1 MATEEA
7 AAAPAR
13 EMPMVEPQAWKAC
26 AGTAARIPAVGSLV
40 YYFPQGH
47 AEQATSRPDFSAF
60 PSLFNAVLCRISA
73 VRLHA
78 NPDTDEV
85 FACISLDPRVPSADV
100 PPPACMTPCSSP
112 SLPEV
117 ADGGGG
123 GFVSFAKIL
132 TPSDANNGGGFSV
145 PRFCADSIF
154 PRLDFNADPP
164 AQFILVY
171 DVHGNHWKFRHIYR
185 GTPRR
190 HLLTTGWSKFVN
202 SKKLIAGD
210 SVVFMR
216 NSSGQILVGIRRTGR
231 FCGPVDYSTCGPP
244 ATVLV
249 NRGDHLAGSEGF
261 SSNARGRV
269 PAASVVAAVRLAGMD
284 LPFKVL
290 YYARAGSSDFVV
302 AAEAVEAAMS
312 VRWTTGMRVRM
323 SVETED
329 SARMTWYE
337 GRVSSVRM
345 HSAARAARAR
355 GQPADEDSGQVLLS
369 SFPLL
374 LFPFSSSIDRRRPI
388 LGVPPGPRTGQLPDR
403 YVPGGTGPYRLVTWD
418 EPEILQNVG
427 NVSPWQVVLVFA
439 GPQIESQ
446 FSVIKRIKMLESSEF
461 CGDREGDM
469 LFPVRELKGT
479 IVSSLSSSVFSYSVF
494 PAGMQGARHYSIG
507 TPSLCDS
514 IMNTNQTVFNDLH
527 GVNTLRK
534 NDVSVELKIGGIS
547 QSGGSS
553 PSQGSSIQVLDRKIP
568 EPESDP
574 VKKTSTGSIQLFG
587 QVIHIDQPTN
597 DDANREYEDT
607 EGGDGSHGSSF
618 HYPHKQLVIQCPRVS
633 AIGACQ

>member
-1 MATEEA
+1 MATEEEE

-13 EMPMVEPQAWKAC
+13 EMPTVEPQVWKAC
-26 AGTAARIPAVGSLV
+26 AGTAARIPAVGSRV

-47 AEQATSRPDFSAF
+47 AEQAGSRPDFSTL

-78 NPDTDEV
+78 SPETDEV

-100 PPPACMTPCSSP
+100 PLPGYMTPSSRP

-154 PRLDFNADPP
+154 PRLDFNAYPP

-216 NSSGQILVGIRRTGR
+216 NSSGQILVGIRRTSR
-231 FCGPVDYSTCGPP
+231 FCGPLDYSPCGPS
-244 ATVLV
+244 AAALV
-249 NRGDHLAGSEGF
+249 NRGSLLAGTEGF

-269 PAASVVAAVRLAGMD
+269 PATSVVAAVRLAGMD

-302 AAEAVEAAMS
+302 AAESVEVAMS

-345 HSAARAARAR
+345 NSV
-355 GQPADEDSGQVLLS
+355 DLW
-369 SFPLL
+369 
-374 LFPFSSSIDRRRPI
+374 
-388 LGVPPGPRTGQLPDR
+388 PRSPWRMLE
-403 YVPGGTGPYRLVTWD
+403 VTWD

-427 NVSPWQVVLVFA
+427 NVSPWQVVLVS
-439 GPQIESQ
+439 GSPQIESQ

-461 CGDREGDM
+461 CGDREGDI
-469 LFPVRELKGT
+469 LFPVTELKST
-479 IVSSLSSSVFSYSVF
+479 IVGSLPSSVFSYSVF

-507 TPSLCDS
+507 TPNLCDS
-514 IMNTNQTVFNDLH
+514 IMNTNRRVLNDLQ
-527 GVNTLRK
+527 GVNALQK
-534 NDVSVELKIGGIS
+534 DDVSVELKIGGTS

-553 PSQGSSIQVLDRKIP
+553 PPSQGGIQVLDRKIT
-568 EPESDP
+568 EPGSDP

-597 DDANREYEDT
+597 DDANRVYEDT

>member
-1 MATEEA
+1 MATEEEEAAAAAA

-13 EMPMVEPQAWKAC
+13 EMPTVEPQVWKAC
-26 AGTAARIPAVGSLV
+26 AGTAARIPTVGSRV

-47 AEQATSRPDFSAF
+47 AEQAASRPDFSAL
-60 PSLFNAVLCRISA
+60 PPLFNAVLCRISA

-85 FACISLDPRVPSADV
+85 FACISLDPASMRRRR
-100 PPPACMTPCSSP
+100 
-112 SLPEV
+112 
-117 ADGGGG
+117 GGGD
-123 GFVSFAKIL
+123 FVSFAKIL

-216 NSSGQILVGIRRTGR
+216 NSSGQILVGIRRTSR
-231 FCGPVDYSTCGPP
+231 FCGPVDYSPCGSP
-244 ATVLV
+244 AAALV
-249 NRGDHLAGSEGF
+249 NRGTHLAGNEGF

-269 PAASVVAAVRLAGMD
+269 PAASVVAAVRLAGME

-290 YYARAGSSDFVV
+290 YYARAGSADFVV
-302 AAEAVEAAMS
+302 AAEAVEVAMS
-312 VRWTTGMRVRM
+312 VSWTTGMRVRM

-345 HSAARAARAR
+345 NSV
-355 GQPADEDSGQVLLS
+355 DLW
-369 SFPLL
+369 
-374 LFPFSSSIDRRRPI
+374 
-388 LGVPPGPRTGQLPDR
+388 PRSPWRMLE
-403 YVPGGTGPYRLVTWD
+403 VTWD

-427 NVSPWQVVLVFA
+427 NVSPWEVALVSA
-439 GPQIESQ
+439 SPQIESQ
-446 FSVIKRIKMLESSEF
+446 FSVMKRIKMLESSEF

-469 LFPVRELKGT
+469 LFPVTELKST
-479 IVSSLSSSVFSYSVF
+479 IVGSLPSSMFSYSVF

-507 TPSLCDS
+507 TPNLCDS
-514 IMNTNQTVFNDLH
+514 IMNTNRTVLNDLQ
-527 GVNTLRK
+527 GVNASRR
-534 NDVSVELKIGGIS
+534 NDVSVELKIGGTS

-553 PSQGSSIQVLDRKIP
+553 PPSQGSIQVLDRKIH
-568 EPESDP
+568 EPGGDP

-597 DDANREYEDT
+597 DDANREDEDT

-618 HYPHKQLVIQCPRVS
+618 HYPHKQLVVQCPRVS
-633 AIGACQ
+633 AVGACQ